1 MTTINLSWTTTKRP
15 DFSGFAFYVESGR
28 MFDAG
33 DFAESYNLNRYDI
46 KPDHAHSVQD
56 AAAQLGAGEWLCVEF
71 ELAEEVEDVDQNSLL
86 ADTEAMIAA
95 ARHDMDDES
104 KTARA
109 IDRNDAWEVVV
120 EAARLD
126 GLNEQADAL
135 EEAADYW
142 EA

>member
-1 MTTINLSWTTTKRP
+1 MTTINLSWTKTTNP
-15 DFSGFAFYVESGR
+15 EFSGFYVESGR
-28 MFDAG
+28 SFDAG
-33 DFAESYNLNRYDI
+33 DFAEAYNLNRHDI
-46 KPDHAHSVQD
+46 NPDHVHSVQD

-109 IDRNDAWEVVV
+109 IDRNDAWEVIA
-120 EAARLD
+120 EAARRD
-126 GLNEQADAL
+126 GHDELADAL
-135 EEAADYW
+135 EEAAGHW